1 MELDVMYRVP
11 KDLAWQQINRYVHR
25 SSVDLA
31 IYRPCPDLFTSKK
44 TIRNAAGR
52 IAPGGIFCLQCEPET
67 ITWTIDI
74 VEDCGMKY
82 HVVYEYCVEGYNGQ
96 HIRPWVLGYE
106 GGTFDADYKDDVIK
120 ITSAKK
126 VGTTMLPFS
135 DFGDTVLCIGNESLP
150 HAIHAKE
157 MGRHVVVFADDQ
169 ILGLKLHF
177 EGVRGVEI

>member
-1 MELDVMYRVP
+1 MELDVMYKVS
-11 KDLAWQQINRYVHR
+11 KDLAWSYVNRYVHR
-25 SSVDLA
+25 SSVDLV
-31 IYRPCPDLFTSKK
+31 IYRPCQDTFISKK

-52 IAPGGIFCLQCEPET
+52 LAPGGIFCLQSEPEI
-67 ITWTIDI
+67 ITWVIDAI
-74 VEDCGMKY
+74 EDQGMKY
-82 HVVYEYCVEGYNGQ
+82 HVVYEYCVEGYHGQ
-96 HIRPWVLGYE
+96 HIRPWILAYKGE
-106 GGTFDADYKDDVIK
+106 AFRPDYKQDVIK

-135 DFGDTVLCIGNESLP
+135 DFGNTILCIGNESLP

-157 MGRHVVVFADDQ
+157 MGRHVIVFADDK